1 MKKKLIPVIAV
12 LILIFVVLVGIIIG
26 KKVKELMP
34 SNEQQDLN
42 EYFAV
47 AAEDEAAIILNY
59 DLAEEKALLKDGMI
73 YLNFNYVHDKLNDRF
88 YWDANENILLY
99 TTSANVVK
107 ASADSKDYYIGRKKD
122 TKTYKIVLVNVDQT
136 YIALDYV
143 AQYTNLTYEHFEE
156 PNRVLLKTKWGT
168 VKKSPVKRKTQL
180 RVDKSVKSNI
190 LKDLTKDDVLT
201 KLEAADEWI
210 KVATEDGLVGFVQ
223 NKRLGT
229 EVEETQSHD
238 FEEDTFLHQLRD
250 YPINMGWHQVTVP
263 EANQS
268 IANVLQNSKGLNV
281 ISPTWFYLNDN
292 DGNIANLAS
301 ADYVKYCHNQ
311 GVEVWGLV
319 SNLENKDVST
329 TEVLTHTSKRENL
342 ENQIIAAA
350 IQYGLDGINV
360 DFEALE
366 SAVGE
371 GFIQFIRELSLKC
384 DGNGIVLSVDN
395 YVSSEYT
402 KFYDRQE
409 QAVFADYLVVMAYD
423 EHYAGSKESGSVA
436 SIGFVTKGADDI
448 LAEGVPA
455 EQVILGIPFYT
466 RVWSE
471 KLKGGNGDDVESA
484 SEDYV
489 PYELSSEAVGMQSAQ
504 RLMEVNGAEKTW
516 LEDIGQFYT
525 EYVNGDTTYKIWF
538 EDVRSVEEKLKVMTS
553 HSFAG
558 ALFWKLGLED
568 PVVWDTILKY
578 INRSK

>member
-1 MKKKLIPVIAV
+1 MKKKIIPVIAV
-12 LILIFVVLVGIIIG
+12 LFLIFIILVGIIIG
-26 KKVKELMP
+26 RKIKAFMP
-34 SNEQQDLN
+34 SSEQQDL
-42 EYFAV
+42 ETYFGITSQEEV
-47 AAEDEAAIILNY
+47 AIELNRS
-59 DLAEEKALLKDGMI
+59 LTEEKALLRDGGI
-73 YLNFNYVHDKLNDRF
+73 YLDFNYVHDYLNDRF

-99 TTSANVVK
+99 TTSSNVVK

-122 TKTYKIVLVNVDQT
+122 SKPYKIVLVNVDKT

-143 AQYTNLTYEHFEE
+143 AQYTNLTYEHVKD
-156 PNRVLLKTKWGT
+156 PDRVLLQTKWGT
-168 VKKSPVKRKTQL
+168 IQKAGIKRKTQV
-180 RVDKSVKSNI
+180 RVEDSVKSNI
-190 LKDLTKDDVLT
+190 LCELTKEDTVIKLDVMDDWT
-201 KLEAADEWI
+201 
-210 KVATEDGLVGFVQ
+210 KVATEDGLIGYVQ
-223 NKRLGT
+223 NKRLGA
-229 EVEETQSHD
+229 EKEETESHD
-238 FEEDTFLHQLRD
+238 FEEDTFLHQMRD
-250 YPINMGWHQVTVP
+250 YAINMGWHQVTVQ
-263 EANQS
+263 EANNS
-268 IANVLQNSKGLNV
+268 IASVLQNSKGLNV

-301 ADYVKYCHNQ
+301 VDYVKYCHNQ

-371 GFIQFIRELSLKC
+371 SFIQFIRELSLKC

-402 KFYDRQE
+402 KFYDREE
-409 QAVFADYLVVMAYD
+409 QAVFADYLVVMGYD

-448 LAEGVPA
+448 IAEGVPA
-455 EQVILGIPFYT
+455 EQVILGMPFFT
-466 RVWSE
+466 RVWAE
-471 KLKGGNGDDVESA
+471 KLKDSDGDDAESA

-504 RLMEVNGAEKTW
+504 RLMEVNGAEKKW
-516 LEDIGQFYT
+516 LEDMGQYYT

-538 EDVRSVEEKLKVMTS
+538 EDVKSIEEKLKVMNG
-553 HSFAG
+553 HGFAG
-558 ALFWKLGLED
+558 AAFWKLGLED
-568 PVVWDTILKY
+568 PAVWDTILKY
-578 INRSK
+578 IH

>member
-1 MKKKLIPVIAV
+1 MKKKIIPVIAV
-12 LILIFVVLVGIIIG
+12 LFLIFIILVGIIIG
-26 KKVKELMP
+26 RKIKAFMP
-34 SNEQQDLN
+34 SSEQQDL
-42 EYFAV
+42 ETYFGITSQ
-47 AAEDEAAIILNY
+47 EEAAIELNRS
-59 DLAEEKALLKDGMI
+59 LTEEKALLRDGGI
-73 YLNFNYVHDKLNDRF
+73 YLDFNYVHDYLNDRF

-99 TTSANVVK
+99 TTSSNVVK

-122 TKTYKIVLVNVDQT
+122 SKPYKIVLVNVDKT

-143 AQYTNLTYEHFEE
+143 AQYTNLTYEHVKD
-156 PNRVLLKTKWGT
+156 PDRVLLQTKWGT
-168 VKKSPVKRKTQL
+168 IQKAGIKRKTQV
-180 RVDKSVKSNI
+180 RVEDSVKSNI
-190 LKDLTKDDVLT
+190 LCELTKEDTVIKLDVMDDWT
-201 KLEAADEWI
+201 
-210 KVATEDGLVGFVQ
+210 KVATEDGLIGYVQ
-223 NKRLGT
+223 NKRLGA
-229 EVEETQSHD
+229 EKEETESHD
-238 FEEDTFLHQLRD
+238 FEEDTFLHQMRD
-250 YPINMGWHQVTVP
+250 YAINMGWHQVTVQ
-263 EANQS
+263 EANNS
-268 IANVLQNSKGLNV
+268 IASVLQNSKGLNV

-301 ADYVKYCHNQ
+301 VDYVKYCHNQ

-371 GFIQFIRELSLKC
+371 SFIQFIRELSLKC

-402 KFYDRQE
+402 KFYDREE
-409 QAVFADYLVVMAYD
+409 QAVFADYLVVMGYD

-448 LAEGVPA
+448 IAEGVPA
-455 EQVILGIPFYT
+455 EQVILGMPFFT
-466 RVWSE
+466 RVWAE
-471 KLKGGNGDDVESA
+471 KLKDSDGDDAESA

-504 RLMEVNGAEKTW
+504 RLMEVNGAEKKW
-516 LEDIGQFYT
+516 LEDMGQYYT

-538 EDVRSVEEKLKVMTS
+538 EDVKSIEEKLKVMNG
-553 HSFAG
+553 HGFAG
-558 ALFWKLGLED
+558 AAVWKLGLED
-568 PVVWDTILKY
+568 PAVWDTILKY
-578 INRSK
+578 IH

>member
-1 MKKKLIPVIAV
+1 MNKKLVPVIAV
-12 LILIFVVLVGIIIG
+12 LSLIFIILVGVIAG
-26 KKVKELMP
+26 KKIKQLMP
-34 SNEQQDLN
+34 GTEQQDL
-42 EYFAV
+42 ETYFGITSD
-47 AAEDEAAIILNY
+47 DEAAIELNHE
-59 DLAEEKALLKDGMI
+59 LVEEKAVLRDGAV
-73 YLNFNYVHDKLNDRF
+73 YLDFQYVHDYLNDRF
-88 YWDANENILLY
+88 YWDANENVLLY
-99 TTSANVVK
+99 TTSSNIVK

-122 TKTYKIVLVNVDQT
+122 SKPYKIVLVDVDKT
-136 YIALDYV
+136 FLALDYV
-143 AQYTNLTYEHFEE
+143 AQYTNLTYERFEE
-156 PNRVLLKTKWGT
+156 PNRILLQTEWGT
-168 VKKSPVKRKTQL
+168 VKKASVKRKTQL
-180 RVDKSVKSNI
+180 RVKDDVKSNI
-190 LKDLTKDDVLT
+190 LTELSKEDVVT
-201 KLEAADEWI
+201 KLEAGDDWS
-210 KVATEDGLVGFVQ
+210 KVTTEDGLVGYVQ
-223 NKRLGT
+223 NKRLGS
-229 EVEETQSHD
+229 EKEETLSND
-238 FEEDTFLHQLRD
+238 FEEDTFLHQVRD
-250 YPINMGWHQVTVP
+250 YDINMGWHQVTVP
-263 EANQS
+263 EANNS
-268 IANVLQNSKGLNV
+268 IASVLQNSKGLNV

-301 ADYVKYCHNQ
+301 ADYVRYCHDQ
-311 GVEVWGLV
+311 DVEVWGLV

-395 YVSSEYT
+395 YVSSDYT

-455 EQVILGIPFYT
+455 EQVILGMPFYT
-466 RVWSE
+466 RVWAE
-471 KLKGGNGDDVESA
+471 KLKDGNGDDVESA

-504 RLMEVNGAEKTW
+504 RLMEVNGAEKRW
-516 LEDIGQFYT
+516 LDDIGQYYT
-525 EYVNGDTTYKIWF
+525 EYVNGDVTYKIWF
-538 EDVRSVEEKLKVMTS
+538 EDVKSIEEKLKVMNA
-553 HSFAG
+553 HGFAG
-558 ALFWKLGLED
+558 ASFWKLGLED
-568 PVVWDTILKY
+568 PAVWNTIMKY
-578 INRSK
+578 INRK

>member
-1 MKKKLIPVIAV
+1 MKKKLVPVIAV
-12 LILIFVVLVGIIIG
+12 LFLVFIILVGIIIG
-26 KKVKELMP
+26 KKIKQFMP
-34 SNEQQDLN
+34 SNEQQNLDT
-42 EYFAV
+42 YFGISS
-47 AAEDEAAIILNY
+47 EDEAAIELNH
-59 DLAEEKALLKDGMI
+59 DLVEEKALIRDGAV
-73 YLNFNYVHDKLNDRF
+73 YLDYQYVHDYLNDRF

-107 ASADSKDYYIGRKKD
+107 VSADSKEYYIGRKKD
-122 TKTYKIVLVNVDQT
+122 SKPYKIVLVNVDKT

-143 AQYTNLTYEHFEE
+143 AQYTDLTYERFEE
-156 PNRVLLKTKWGT
+156 PNRILLQTQWGT
-168 VKKSPVKRKTQL
+168 IKKAGIKRKTQV
-180 RVDKSVKSNI
+180 RVKASVKSNI
-190 LKDLTKDDVLT
+190 LKELTKEDIVT
-201 KLEAADEWI
+201 KLEDGDEWT
-210 KVATEDGLVGFVQ
+210 KVTTEDGLVGYVQ
-223 NKRLGT
+223 SKRLGT
-229 EVEETQSHD
+229 ETEETESHE
-238 FEEDTFLHQLRD
+238 FEEDTFLHQVRD
-250 YPINMGWHQVTVP
+250 YAINMAWHQVTVP
-263 EANQS
+263 EANNS
-268 IANVLQNSKGLNV
+268 IANVLQNTKGLNV

-301 ADYVKYCHNQ
+301 ADYVKYCHTQ

-402 KFYDRQE
+402 KFYDREE

-423 EHYAGSKESGSVA
+423 EHYAGSAESGSVD

-455 EQVILGIPFYT
+455 EQVILGMPFFT

-471 KLKGGNGDDVESA
+471 KLKDGDGDDVESA
-484 SEDYV
+484 SDDYI
-489 PYELSSEAVGMQSAQ
+489 PYELSSEAVGMLSAQ

-516 LEDIGQFYT
+516 LDQMGQYYT
-525 EYVNGDTTYKIWF
+525 EYVNNDVTYKIWF
-538 EDVRSVEEKLKVMTS
+538 EDVKSIEEKLKVMKS
-553 HSFAG
+553 HEFAG
-558 ALFWKLGLED
+558 ASFWKLGLED
-568 PVVWDTILKY
+568 PAVWNTIIKY
-578 INRSK
+578 IH

>member
-1 MKKKLIPVIAV
+1 MKKKIIPVIAV
-12 LILIFVVLVGIIIG
+12 LFLIFIILVGIIIG
-26 KKVKELMP
+26 RKIKAFMP
-34 SNEQQDLN
+34 SSEQQDL
-42 EYFAV
+42 ETYFGITSQ
-47 AAEDEAAIILNY
+47 EEAAIELNRS
-59 DLAEEKALLKDGMI
+59 LTEEKALLRDGGI
-73 YLNFNYVHDKLNDRF
+73 YLDFNYVHDYLNDRF

-99 TTSANVVK
+99 TTSSNVVK

-122 TKTYKIVLVNVDQT
+122 SKPYKIVLVNVDKT

-143 AQYTNLTYEHFEE
+143 AQYTNLTYEHVKD
-156 PNRVLLKTKWGT
+156 PDRVLLQTKWGT
-168 VKKSPVKRKTQL
+168 IQKAGIKRKTQV
-180 RVDKSVKSNI
+180 RVEDSVKSNI
-190 LKDLTKDDVLT
+190 LCELTKEDTVIKLDVMDDWT
-201 KLEAADEWI
+201 
-210 KVATEDGLVGFVQ
+210 KVATEDGLIGYVQ
-223 NKRLGT
+223 NKRLGA
-229 EVEETQSHD
+229 EKEETESHD
-238 FEEDTFLHQLRD
+238 FEEDTFLHQMRD
-250 YPINMGWHQVTVP
+250 YAINMGWHQVTVQ
-263 EANQS
+263 EANNS
-268 IANVLQNSKGLNV
+268 IASVLQNSKGLNV

-301 ADYVKYCHNQ
+301 VDYVKYCHNQ

-371 GFIQFIRELSLKC
+371 SFIQFIRELSLKC

-402 KFYDRQE
+402 KFYDREE
-409 QAVFADYLVVMAYD
+409 QAVFADYLVVMGYD

-448 LAEGVPA
+448 IAEGVPA
-455 EQVILGIPFYT
+455 EQVILGMPFFT
-466 RVWSE
+466 RVWAE
-471 KLKGGNGDDVESA
+471 KLKDSDGDDAESA

-504 RLMEVNGAEKTW
+504 RLMEVNGAEKKW
-516 LEDIGQFYT
+516 LEDMGQYYT

-538 EDVRSVEEKLKVMTS
+538 EDVKSIEEKLKVMNGPG
-553 HSFAG
+553 FAG
-558 ALFWKLGLED
+558 AAFWKLGLED
-568 PVVWDTILKY
+568 PAVWDTILKY
-578 INRSK
+578 IH